1 MRRLTLLVAIMA
13 VLGAATGVSA
23 LARGD
28 EKAPEAKKPVT
39 NKVCPL
45 MGDEVSSKVRI
56 EHDGQ
61 WVYFCCSGCVETF
74 KANPAAAIAKM
85 SDEDRAAIQKN
96 KTCPMSGEE
105 ITTFDVRS
113 ELDGKFVYFCCAMCK
128 GKFDKEHPTAK

>member
-1 MRRLTLLVAIMA
+1 MQRLTLLVAILA
-13 VLGAATGVSA
+13 VLGVVTGVSA
-23 LARGD
+23 SATAD
-28 EKAPEAKKPVT
+28 EKASDAKKPVT

-45 MGDEVSSKVRI
+45 MGDEVSTKVRI

-61 WVYFCCSGCVETF
+61 WVYFCCSGCVDAF
-74 KANPAAAIAKM
+74 KADPAAAIAKM

-105 ITTFDVRS
+105 ITAFDVRS

-128 GKFDKEHPTAK
+128 GKFDKQHPTAR